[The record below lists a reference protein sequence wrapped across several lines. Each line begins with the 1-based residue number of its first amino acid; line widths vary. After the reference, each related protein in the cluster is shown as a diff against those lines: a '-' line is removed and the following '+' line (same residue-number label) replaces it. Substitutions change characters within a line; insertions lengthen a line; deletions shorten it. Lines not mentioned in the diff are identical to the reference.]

1 MEVFINYGTLAPGR
15 LLKHFMSGRSANT
28 GVSTFV
34 FRARVA
40 ADAESALFN
49 RDRLHLN
56 PQCHIHAKAKRLAR
70 IKAKVIAIE

>member
-15 LLKHFMSGRSANT
+15 LLKHFMSERSANT
-28 GVSTFV
+28 GVSMFV
-34 FRARVA
+34 FRSPLA

-49 RDRLHLN
+49 SHRLHLN
-56 PQCHIHAKAKRLAR
+56 SQRHIHAKAKRLAR